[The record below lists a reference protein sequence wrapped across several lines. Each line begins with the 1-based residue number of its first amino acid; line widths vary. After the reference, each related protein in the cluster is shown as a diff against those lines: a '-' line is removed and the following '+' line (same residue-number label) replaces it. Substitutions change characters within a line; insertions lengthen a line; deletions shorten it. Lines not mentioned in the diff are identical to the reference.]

1 MASGNATVK
10 AVISGDTVV
19 LVGAASSNGPPPE
32 IMLTLSSL
40 QAPKLARTAEQTD
53 EPYAFASREFLRK
66 LLIGKPVRF
75 KVDYRV
81 SVINRDFGSVYLNG
95 ENVGLAV
102 AREGFAKVKSIEQSR
117 DGASP
122 DHDELLRLEQV
133 AQSEKKGIYS
143 DDSVTAALRVNWN
156 GLSSDELLGRFKG
169 QQIPAIVEVVRDGAS
184 MRVILLK
191 TMQIINFALS
201 GVQCPRIN
209 PPVGSEQTGPAPYAK
224 EAKLFTEVRLL
235 HRQVHVKLEG
245 VDKFGNMF
253 GSVVHP
259 SGHNISIELLKEGL
273 GKMTDWSSE
282 FTSVAIRTDMRNAEK
297 LAKLNKIRVWVNYV
311 APVLQAAESR
321 LTGLVV
327 EVVSGD
333 CLVVALKP
341 SNNEMRLYLSSIRAP
356 RLGNARR
363 EEPNAPY
370 AVDAKEALRNK
381 CIGRV
386 VSIEVE
392 YERNN
397 AQNDAAAL
405 LTFASVFLEPTA
417 AAAGKKKADAAPV
430 ERINLGEQLLTD
442 GFGEVVR
449 HKQDEEKSGYYDA
462 LVAAEA
468 SARAAKRGQFSGKPS
483 PEARVTDLCFDGNKA
498 KQYLP
503 FLQREKSLRAIVEQV
518 YAGNR
523 FKIYIPKENCTVNYV
538 LAGIKSPQPARPS
551 KEAEP
556 FGEEAR
562 KFSRR
567 TVNQRNVIVE
577 IEDMDRAGNAFGPL
591 YVGQKD
597 SKTNIGCHL
606 LAAGYGRIDDFSIDR
621 TSTASDL
628 VKAQDVAKAGRK
640 NIWKNVLPDETVA
653 AAAAPVVRK
662 TADDV
667 WPVVR
672 LSEIVSHTHFFVQ
685 NISDRV
691 VATLEDQMRAW
702 TASVGVD
709 GKTVELRKGA
719 LIAALFDDG
728 QGPLWNR
735 ARIESVS
742 AQAIRVRFIDY
753 GNVEVL
759 PVTRLRPLDPTLV
772 SLPGQA
778 KECVFGFVKQAEP
791 HHEYAADAAHL
802 FNDLAWGKTLTGIV
816 HGRDE
821 AGRFQVSLFVNDKSV
836 SESLLETGVARV
848 DRKSF
853 KAAQSYQKKV
863 VDGLLTAQDAA
874 KRRRLCLWQYGDV
887 ESDDE

>member
-19 LVGAASSNGPPPE
+19 LVGASKNGPPPE
-32 IMLTLSSL
+32 LMLTLSSL

-53 EPYAFASREFLRK
+53 E
-66 LLIGKPVRF
+66 
-75 KVDYRV
+75 VDYRV
-81 SVINRDFGSVYLNG
+81 AAINRDFGSVYLNG

-102 AREGFAKVKSIEQSR
+102 AREGFAKVKSMEQSR

-122 DHDELLRLEQV
+122 DHEELLRLEQV

-143 DDSVTAALRVNWN
+143 EDAVTAALHVDWN
-156 GLSSDELLGRFKG
+156 GPSSDELLGRFKG
-169 QQIPAIVEVVRDGAS
+169 QQTPAIIEGVRDGAS

-191 TMQIINFALS
+191 TMQIINFSLA
-201 GVQCPRIN
+201 GVQCPRLN
-209 PPVGSEQTGPAPYAK
+209 PPVGSDQTGPAPFAR

-245 VDKFGNMF
+245 VDKFGVLPPA
-253 GSVVHP
+253 SIVVHP

-273 GKMTDWSSE
+273 GKMSDWSSE
-282 FTSVAIRTDMRNAEK
+282 FTSVANRTEMRNAEK
-297 LAKLNKIRVWVNYV
+297 LAKLNKTRVWVNYV
-311 APVLQAAESR
+311 APVLQATESH

-333 CLVVALKP
+333 CVVVALKP
-341 SNNEMRLYLSSIRAP
+341 NNNEMRLYLSSIRAP

-370 AVDAKEALRNK
+370 SVDAKEALRNK

-397 AQNDAAAL
+397 AQNDAGSL
-405 LTFASVFLEPTA
+405 LTFASVFLEPA
-417 AAAGKKKADAAPV
+417 AQKKKGDSAPA
-430 ERINLGEQLLTD
+430 ERINLGEQLLLD

-468 SARAAKRGQFSGKPS
+468 AARAAKRGQFSGKPS

-503 FLQREKSLRAIVEQV
+503 FLQREKTLRAVVEQV

-523 FKIYIPKENCTVNYV
+523 FKIFIPKENCMVNYV
-538 LAGIKSPQPARPS
+538 LAGIKCPQPARPS

-556 FGEEAR
+556 YGEDAR

-567 TVNQRNVIVE
+567 AVNQRNVIVE

-597 SKTNIGCHL
+597 VKNNIGCQL
-606 LAAGYGRIDDFSIDR
+606 LAAGYGRADDFSIDR

-628 VKAQDVAKAGRK
+628 LKAQEAAKTARK
-640 NIWKNVLPDETVA
+640 NIWKNVIPEEAT
-653 AAAAPVVRK
+653 AAAPVVRK

-685 NISDRV
+685 NISDRIV
-691 VATLEDQMRAW
+691 TTLEEQLRAW

-709 GKTVELRKGA
+709 GKTTELRKGA
-719 LIAALFDDG
+719 LVAALFDDG

-735 ARIESVS
+735 ARIESISPQTV
-742 AQAIRVRFIDY
+742 RVRFIDY

-759 PVTRLRPLDPTLV
+759 PVTRLRPLDPTMM

-778 KECVFGFVKQAEP
+778 KECVLGFVKSAEAN
-791 HHEYAADAAHL
+791 HDYAADAAQML
-802 FNDLAWGKTLTGIV
+802 SDIAWGKTLTGVV

-821 AGRFQVSLFVNDKSV
+821 SGRFQVSLFVNDKSV
-836 SESLLETGVARV
+836 GETLLESGVARV

-853 KAAQSYQKKV
+853 KVAQSYQKKV

-874 KRRRLCLWQYGDV
+874 KRRRLCLWQYGDI